1 MQETGL
7 YIDSPCFFM
16 YAFLTMANG
25 ISGTTTL
32 YGLLG
37 YPAKHSISPLMH
49 NTAFAALSLDCRY
62 LAFEVAPE
70 NLTAAVQGLRALG
83 AGGFNLT
90 MPHKKAILP
99 LLDDLSEAAALCG
112 SVNTVVN
119 RDGKLTGHT
128 TDGIGYVHALEE
140 AGFPLK
146 GAQVALLGGGG
157 AAESVLTQLALED
170 VSRIFVFKRNNA
182 TFQRTAAF
190 AEKVS
195 AHTHTPVTVCA
206 MEDTA
211 LLQETLQHTHLL
223 INATNVGMAP
233 SEGQSLVPPEAL
245 HPGLFVSDLIY
256 HPKKTRLLTDA
267 AEVGCPVM
275 NGLPMLLHQ
284 GAEAFRIWTGEKMPI
299 DLVKKAIAQ

>member
-1 MQETGL
+1 
-7 YIDSPCFFM
+7 M
-16 YAFLTMANG
+16 YAFLTMANE

-62 LAFEVAPE
+62 LAFEVTPE
-70 NLTAAVQGLRALG
+70 NLSAAVSGLKALG

-99 LLDDLSEAAALCG
+99 LLDDLSEAARLCG

-119 RDGKLTGHT
+119 REGYLTGHT
-128 TDGIGYVHALEE
+128 TDGLGYVRALAE
-140 AGFPLK
+140 AGFSLNGK
-146 GAQVALLGGGG
+146 QITLLGGGG
-157 AAESVLTQLALED
+157 AAESVLTQLALES
-170 VSRIFVFKRNNA
+170 VSGITVFKRNNA
-182 TFQRTAAF
+182 TFERTVSF

-195 AHTHTPVTVCA
+195 AHTRTPITVCA
-206 MEDTA
+206 MKDA
-211 LLQETLQHTHLL
+211 AILRETLRRSDLL

-233 SEGQSLVPPEAL
+233 AEAVSLVPPEDL
-245 HPGLFVSDLIY
+245 HPDLFVSDLIY
-256 HPKKTRLLTDA
+256 HPKMTKLLRDA
-267 AEVGCPVM
+267 AAIGCPVM

-284 GAEAFRIWTGEKMPI
+284 GAEAFRIWTGKKMPI
-299 DLVKKAIAQ
+299 DLVKEAIAR